1 MILSFQSSYY
11 WTQHAKAKMA
21 YYKLS
26 ESRVRRVIKSP
37 LRVEEGI
44 APDTVAY
51 MQPVSYKTKNG
62 QKTWNQEL
70 WVMVAAGAN
79 KQHITDNLQQ
89 EKDVKANNKSKVES
103 SKQDSK
109 FKIRNSS
116 VRIISA
122 WRYPGMTKPQAS
134 LPKAILDE
142 IREALN
148 NY

>member
-1 MILSFQSSYY
+1 MILSFRSSYY

-70 WVMVAAGAN
+70 WVMVARSAN
-79 KQHITDNLQQ
+79 KRPTTNNLQQ
-89 EKDVKANNKSKVES
+89 ERNMNLDNKLKVN
-103 SKQDSK
+103 KHQL
-109 FKIRNSS
+109 
-116 VRIISA
+116 RIISA